1 MAIQVLTGLV
11 ISFIPFGDYQWI
23 REAFEPI
30 DRHFPAFRTM
40 FLTSPD
46 PTAGKVYLLLWWT
59 VFIPWGVV
67 WIWRFSDRFN
77 PVNLVALQSKFAVL
91 KFFLLACFGFL
102 LVTYLSA
109 FSDYGGIVDRP
120 SHVPSRA
127 DIIPAI
133 VLGGVFS
140 VSIFQAV
147 TSLMLVIAIMVFG
160 ACIRAL
166 IQPHSPDR
174 ESK

>member
-1 MAIQVLTGLV
+1 MAIQVLAGLV

-67 WIWRFSDRFN
+67 WTGRFTNGFRPIN
-77 PVNLVALQSKFAVL
+77 PVLLESKIAVL
-91 KFFLLACFGFL
+91 KLLLLACFGL
-102 LVTYLSA
+102 LLFTYLSA
-109 FSDYGGIVDRP
+109 FSNYGGIADRP
-120 SHVPSRA
+120 ADMPSRA
-127 DIIPAI
+127 DIIPAFI
-133 VLGGVFS
+133 QAGMFPI
-140 VSIFQAV
+140 SILQALI
-147 TSLMLVIAIMVFG
+147 SLMLVISIAGLFMSV
-160 ACIRAL
+160 RLL
-166 IQPHSPDR
+166 IQQHSPDG
-174 ESK
+174 ECK